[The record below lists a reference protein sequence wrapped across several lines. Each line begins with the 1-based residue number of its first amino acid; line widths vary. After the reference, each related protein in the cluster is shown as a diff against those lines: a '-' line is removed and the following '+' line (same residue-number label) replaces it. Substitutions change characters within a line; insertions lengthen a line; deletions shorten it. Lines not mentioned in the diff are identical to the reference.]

1 MKLYADAQ
9 KACIKVLA
17 EIFRRAD
24 AYERK
29 TGRELPTLVWTIGY
43 DGMGAEIDQHTSGVR
58 TGDNDLFAT
67 CTQHEAFDWWVEV
80 LKAERVADRIES
92 DGRRFLSARLR
103 TDGIAVVLRTLLPA
117 AEAQS

>member
-1 MKLYADAQ
+1 MKLYGEAQ
-9 KACIKVLA
+9 KACVKALA
-17 EIFRRAD
+17 EIFDRA
-24 AYERK
+24 AVYESK
-29 TGRELPTLVWTIGY
+29 TSRELPTLVWTIGY

-67 CTQHEAFDWWVEV
+67 CTQHEAFEWWVEV
-80 LKAERVADRIES
+80 LKAERVVDRVES

-117 AEAQS
+117 TEDQS